1 MESFL
6 LIFVLT
12 YQKWLL
18 HESHSNKRYYTQYTH
33 MQSTIWY
40 YGNQFRIP
48 KPCPKR
54 DKILK
59 IKVCQTK
66 KADKVLD

>member
-1 MESFL
+1 
-6 LIFVLT
+6 
-12 YQKWLL
+12 
-18 HESHSNKRYYTQYTH
+18 

-66 KADKVLD
+66 KADKVLV